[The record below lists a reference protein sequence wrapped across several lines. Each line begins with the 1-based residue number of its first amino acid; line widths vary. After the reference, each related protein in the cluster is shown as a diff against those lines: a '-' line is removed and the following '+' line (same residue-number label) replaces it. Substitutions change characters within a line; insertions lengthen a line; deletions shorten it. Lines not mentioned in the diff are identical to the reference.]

1 MYLKTIVC
9 SLFVLCNCNNA
20 IAQKSMEQQEI
31 RNEISQYYY
40 GITLLEY
47 ASRDVNKP
55 NTAEQKKLYSNTNFR
70 INWGTPT
77 TITWDTHENSAT
89 SGLNWEFSHTTILE
103 IDFNDIEFVKEAPL
117 TINDIENSTNTMVK
131 SSGNLL
137 FIAYKDKQIKRIT
150 RSNGKESIEM
160 VSEVRLPIQE
170 KSKSEFKIIQAF
182 ELLCTSSK

>member
-31 RNEISQYYY
+31 RTEISQYYY

-117 TINDIENSTNTMVK
+117 TINDIENSRNHTTK
-131 SSGNLL
+131 PSSNVL
-137 FIAYKDKQIKRIT
+137 FIAYKDKQIKHIT
-150 RSNGKESIEM
+150 ISNGKESIEM